1 MELDPKER
9 VNRGFII
16 AIASDHAGFY
26 LKQKLIEKLQA
37 VGSRGHSVID
47 LGPDSEERVDYPD
60 YATKVAA
67 AVIGAHAERGILI
80 CGSGVGMSIQ
90 ANRYQG
96 VRCALVSDPE
106 TARLSRAHNNSNI
119 LALGSRLTGE
129 DMAWAC
135 VDVWLKT
142 GFEFGRHEARIRK
155 MDPGMWPP
163 PIMFNKEQTNNG

>member
-9 VNRGFII
+9 VNRGYII
-16 AIASDHAGFY
+16 AIASDHAGFE
-26 LKQKLIEKLQA
+26 LKQKLIIQLTS

-47 LGPDSEERVDYPD
+47 LGPDCADRVDYPD

-67 AVIGAHAERGILI
+67 AVMGAHAERGILI

-96 VRCALVSDPE
+96 IRCALVTDPE
-106 TARLSRAHNNSNI
+106 MARLSRAHNDSNV
-119 LALGSRLTGE
+119 LALGARLTGE

-135 VDVWLKT
+135 VATWLHT
-142 GFEFGRHEARIRK
+142 GFEFGRHEARVKK

-163 PIMFNKEQTNNG
+163 SIQINKEQNNG